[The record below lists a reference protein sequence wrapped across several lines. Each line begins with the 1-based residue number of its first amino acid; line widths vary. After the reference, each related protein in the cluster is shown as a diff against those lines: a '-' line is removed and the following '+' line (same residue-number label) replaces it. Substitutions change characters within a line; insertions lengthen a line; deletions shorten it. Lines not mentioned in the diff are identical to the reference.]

1 MNNILFLYGVTKV
14 FENFLSTTEKLRTS
28 FSSAGEQFQA
38 SRKKSFPLSRRF
50 KDRKFEKTKLAL
62 SLRKSFAVS
71 HAPARAFQ
79 GVMG

>member
-38 SRKKSFPLSRRF
+38 SRRLSVA
-50 KDRKFEKTKLAL
+50 FET
-62 SLRKSFAVS
+62 AVQ
-71 HAPARAFQ
+71 RLKI
-79 GVMG
+79 